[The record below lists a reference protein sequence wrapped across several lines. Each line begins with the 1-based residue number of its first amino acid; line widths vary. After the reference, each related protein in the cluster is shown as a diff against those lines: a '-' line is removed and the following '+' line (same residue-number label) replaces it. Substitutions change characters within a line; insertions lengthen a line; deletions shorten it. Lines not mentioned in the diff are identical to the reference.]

1 LGKNAEVSVLT
12 PECDQGHSRN
22 VSLTAR
28 ITSGIIVKAQLKV
41 AAVLVLMGMLAA
53 PAATLAT
60 SCLSLRGES
69 HHGCVPD
76 CPMMMNMHQDSGM
89 SVQAQIQPP
98 NCCQLSSGRPE
109 PATQLLAFTGGD
121 RLAPPAAEVT
131 AVSVSMVASLIRS
144 PESAHPAL
152 PAPSQSALCTFLI

>member
-1 LGKNAEVSVLT
+1 MNNLT
-12 PECDQGHSRN
+12 PGCDRGHSRN

-28 ITSGIIVKAQLKV
+28 ITSGIIVKAQAKI
-41 AAVLVLMGMLAA
+41 AAVLVLMGMLAS
-53 PAATLAT
+53 PAVALAT

-69 HHGCVPD
+69 HRGCVPD

-89 SVQAQIQPP
+89 SVEAQIQPP
-98 NCCQLSSGRPE
+98 NCCKVSSGRPE
-109 PATQLLAFTGGD
+109 PGTQLLAPTGGD

-131 AVSVSMVASLIRS
+131 AVSVPMVASLTR
-144 PESAHPAL
+144 PTDSAPPPL